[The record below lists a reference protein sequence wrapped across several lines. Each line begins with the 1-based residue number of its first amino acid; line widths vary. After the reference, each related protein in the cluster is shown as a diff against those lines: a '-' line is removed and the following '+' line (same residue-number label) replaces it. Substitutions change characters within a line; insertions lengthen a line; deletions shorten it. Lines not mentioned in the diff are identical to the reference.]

1 MQSDN
6 RLWRIQVL
14 DCAILYLVAACGGGA
29 AEKPRAEGDDDA
41 HFVVMK
47 DGKSAWPPVGPGC
60 DALVACCK
68 DAAVGRPE
76 VDLACQLSA
85 VEPDCEEGRKAVV
98 ELLEH
103 DDASVPA
110 ACR

>member
-1 MQSDN
+1 MNVRSG
-6 RLWRIQVL
+6 RFSFALAGCVMV
-14 DCAILYLVAACGGGA
+14 CLVAACGGGT
-29 AEKPRAEGDDDA
+29 AEKPRAEGNDDS
-41 HFVVMK
+41 HVVVMK

-68 DAAVGRPE
+68 DAAVGRPD

-85 VEPDCEEGRKAVV
+85 VKPDCEEGRKAVV
-98 ELLEH
+98 ELLEN
-103 DDASVPA
+103 DGASVPD